1 MTSAIGQA
9 APAGAVGSRAGKYL
23 TFFFGE
29 EEYGIQILRV
39 REIIGLMPITDVPRT
54 PDYVRG
60 VVNLRGKVIPIID
73 LRLRLDLAAIDATDE
88 TCVIVVQGAGEK
100 MVGLIVDKVSEV
112 IDIVQD
118 EVVDAASLGGDVN
131 TGYLL
136 GLGKSEG
143 RVRLLLDIDRVLED
157 KALPDDLEL
166 PVC

>member
-1 MTSAIGQA
+1 MSNAIAERATATSV
-9 APAGAVGSRAGKYL
+9 AGRGGKYL

-73 LRLRLDLAAIDATDE
+73 LRLRLELPAIDATEE
-88 TCVIVVQGAGEK
+88 TCVIVVQSSGEE

-112 IDIVQD
+112 TDISAD
-118 EVVDAASLGGDVN
+118 EIVDAPSLGSDVS
-131 TGYLL
+131 TDYLL

-143 RVRLLLDIDRVLED
+143 RVRLLLDIDRVLAVRILDEIET
-157 KALPDDLEL
+157 L
-166 PVC
+166 VG

>member
-1 MTSAIGQA
+1 MTTAIA
-9 APAGAVGSRAGKYL
+9 TATSTGAVGSRAGKYL
-23 TFFFGE
+23 TFFFGK

-73 LRLRLDLAAIDATDE
+73 LRLRLELAAIDATEE
-88 TCVIVVQGAGEK
+88 TCVIVVQGVGDK

-112 IDIVQD
+112 IDIIQD

-143 RVRLLLDIDRVLED
+143 RVRLLLDIDRVLEG
-157 KALPDDLEL
+157 KALPDDADLT
-166 PVC
+166 VC

>member
-1 MTSAIGQA
+1 MSTATAEPTVTGT
-9 APAGAVGSRAGKYL
+9 VGNRGGKYL

-60 VVNLRGKVIPIID
+60 VVNLRGKVIPIIE
-73 LRLRLDLAAIDATDE
+73 LRLRLDLPAIDATEE
-88 TCVIVVQGAGEK
+88 TCVIVVQTGMDS

-112 IDIVQD
+112 TDISSE
-118 EVVDAASLGGDVN
+118 EVVDAPPMGADVN
-131 TGYLL
+131 TSYLL

-143 RVRLLLDIDRVLED
+143 RVRLLLDIDRVLDAEV
-157 KALPDDLEL
+157 LEEL
-166 PVC
+166 EAVGG